1 MHHALLTLL
10 LHLIVS
16 VTTEAKKDP
25 IGTPPPHPV
34 QGTTTKQQA
43 PVAIDS
49 LKVGQKYLVTVAS
62 SGCFHYT
69 DLFLAISKTKDGYY
83 ATFKARG
90 EIQNQQIHH
99 NYKRTK
105 LTDRQLDS
113 VRSFEKK
120 LLQLSAQS
128 YHCTT
133 VDTYRLTIGASTNQ
147 FRIDDCDWNGI
158 GKLVGFLFRRPA

>member
-1 MHHALLTLL
+1 MHHLLLTLL
-10 LHLIVS
+10 LHLSVS
-16 VTTEAKKDP
+16 AATEAKSYP
-25 IGTPPPHPV
+25 IGAPPHHPLHS
-34 QGTTTKQQA
+34 TTTKQEA

-69 DLFLAISKTKDGYY
+69 DLLLAISRTRDGYF

-90 EIQNQQIHH
+90 EIQNQKIHH

-105 LTDRQLDS
+105 LTDQQIDS

-120 LLQLSAQS
+120 LLQLSAES

-133 VDTYRLTIGASTNQ
+133 VDTYRLTIGASTNH
-147 FRIDDCDWNGI
+147 FRIDDCEWNGI